1 MKKMLAVCAACMVAG
16 LASADVTSDN
26 IVGFL
31 STDAGDGFNWVAP
44 MFSGVGLDTI
54 NIQDI
59 AIQNGGY
66 GEAIQ
71 ILDYAGATT
80 ATYQYW
86 LADFAPDGDQ
96 EKDYWGDDEC
106 NPIDITLDPGAGF
119 LMDLT
124 SGMTVKI
131 AAPYTL

>member
-1 MKKMLAVCAACMVAG
+1 M
-16 LASADVTSDN
+16 TSDN

-31 STDAGDGFNWVAP
+31 STDASDGFNWVAP
-44 MFSGVGLDTI
+44 MFTGVGADVI

-59 AIQNGGY
+59 AIDGGGY

-71 ILDYAGATT
+71 VLDSIGATT

-86 LADFAPDGDQ
+86 LADFDPDEAQ
-96 EKDYWGDDEC
+96 TTSYWGNEDCEVVDVSI
-106 NPIDITLDPGAGF
+106 NAGAGF

-124 SGMTVKI
+124 EGMTVSI
-131 AAPYTL
+131 TAPYTL